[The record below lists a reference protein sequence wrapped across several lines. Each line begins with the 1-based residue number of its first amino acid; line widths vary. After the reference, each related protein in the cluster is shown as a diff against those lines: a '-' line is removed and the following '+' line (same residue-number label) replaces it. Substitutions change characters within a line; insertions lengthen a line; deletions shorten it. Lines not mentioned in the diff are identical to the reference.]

1 MRPCSTDQRMVYYAS
16 MIEDSEQE
24 RLLFITKS
32 IDFNTLLLLCLFFV
46 SFYTP
51 LKN

>member
-1 MRPCSTDQRMVYYAS
+1 MFNYAS

-24 RLLFITKS
+24 RLLFITKF

-46 SFYTP
+46 SLYSS